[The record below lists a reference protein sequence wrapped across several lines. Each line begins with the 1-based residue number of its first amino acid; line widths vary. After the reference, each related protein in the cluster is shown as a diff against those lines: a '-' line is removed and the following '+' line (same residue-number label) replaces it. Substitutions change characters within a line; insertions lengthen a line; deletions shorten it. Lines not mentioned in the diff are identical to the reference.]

1 MSNVEN
7 SNQTVGS
14 PVANDEANAVEP
26 NVTMQVETN
35 DASTQTPAGGVEG
48 GEGTVEES
56 SPPALLNINTL
67 VQVKNLLDVAI
78 ARGMVKPNEMS
89 VVGGVYDRYVAGLN
103 TLLQQSQASESS
115 AESNEVSE

>member
-1 MSNVEN
+1 MSEVEN
-7 SNQTVGS
+7 SSQNVDV
-14 PVANDEANAVEP
+14 PVANDEANAEEP

-35 DASTQTPAGGVEG
+35 DASTQTPAGGVEA
-48 GEGTVEES
+48 EEDAVAES
-56 SPPALLNINTL
+56 SPPATLNINTL

-89 VVGGVYDRYVAGLN
+89 VVGGVYDRYVTGLN

>member
-1 MSNVEN
+1 MSEVEN
-7 SNQTVGS
+7 SSQNVDV
-14 PVANDEANAVEP
+14 PVANDAANTVEP

-35 DASTQTPAGGVEG
+35 DASTQTPADGVEG
-48 GEGTVEES
+48 GEGAVAES

-67 VQVKNLLDVAI
+67 VQVKNLLDIAI

-89 VVGGVYDRYVAGLN
+89 TVGAVYDKYVAGLN

-115 AESNEVSE
+115 AASNEVSE

>member
-1 MSNVEN
+1 MSEVEN
-7 SNQTVGS
+7 SSQNVDV
-14 PVANDEANAVEP
+14 PVANDEANAEEP

-35 DASTQTPAGGVEG
+35 DASTQTPAGGVEA
-48 GEGTVEES
+48 GEATVEES

>member
-7 SNQTVGS
+7 SNQTVGV
-14 PVANDEANAVEP
+14 PVANDEANASEP

-35 DASTQTPAGGVEG
+35 DASTQTSAGG
-48 GEGTVEES
+48 GEATVEAS
-56 SPPALLNINTL
+56 SSPALLNINTL

-103 TLLQQSQASESS
+103 TLLQQSQAVESS

>member
-7 SNQTVGS
+7 SNQ
-14 PVANDEANAVEP
+14 
-26 NVTMQVETN
+26 NVTMEVQTE
-35 DASTQTPAGGVEG
+35 DASTQTHADGVED
-48 GEGTVEES
+48 S

-89 VVGGVYDRYVAGLN
+89 VVGGVYDKYVAGLN
-103 TLLQQSQASESS
+103 TLLQQSQASDSS

>member
-1 MSNVEN
+1 MSNVDN
-7 SNQTVGS
+7 SNQTVGV
-14 PVANDEANAVEP
+14 PVANDEANSVEP

-35 DASTQTPAGGVEG
+35 DASTQTPASG
-48 GEGTVEES
+48 GEATVEES
-56 SPPALLNINTL
+56 GPPALLNINTL

-89 VVGGVYDRYVAGLN
+89 VVGGVYDKYVAGLN

>member
-1 MSNVEN
+1 MSTVEN
-7 SNQTVGS
+7 SNQ
-14 PVANDEANAVEP
+14 
-26 NVTMQVETN
+26 NVNMEVQTA
-35 DASTQTPAGGVEG
+35 DASTQTNADGVED
-48 GEGTVEES
+48 S

-89 VVGGVYDRYVAGLN
+89 TVGAVYDKYVAGLN

>member
-1 MSNVEN
+1 MSTAEN
-7 SNQTVGS
+7 SNQTTDV
-14 PVANDEANAVEP
+14 PVTSDEANAVEP
-26 NVTMQVETN
+26 NITMEVQTA
-35 DASTQTPAGGVEG
+35 DASTQTNSDGVE
-48 GEGTVEES
+48 EGTVEES

-89 VVGGVYDRYVAGLN
+89 TVGAVYDKYVAGLN

>member
-1 MSNVEN
+1 MSEVEN
-7 SNQTVGS
+7 SSQNVDV
-14 PVANDEANAVEP
+14 PVANDEANAEEP

-35 DASTQTPAGGVEG
+35 DASTQTPASG

-78 ARGMVKPNEMS
+78 ARGMVRPNEMS

-115 AESNEVSE
+115 AASNEVSE